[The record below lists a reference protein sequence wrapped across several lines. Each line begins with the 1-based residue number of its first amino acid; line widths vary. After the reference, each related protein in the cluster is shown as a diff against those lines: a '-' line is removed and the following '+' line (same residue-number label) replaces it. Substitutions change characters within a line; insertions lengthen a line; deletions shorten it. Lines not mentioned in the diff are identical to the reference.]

1 MGDIMRILL
10 SYFSRTGSTER
21 LAQSIGVEL
30 QSRGHTLEWEAIKP
44 ALYYSWFHEVSRD
57 FPRYLSI
64 FTSLASSSW
73 RRHHLETYNQVEED
87 IQPLRFPSVSG
98 FDRICIGGPKWAQI
112 SYPVARYL
120 QTVRGIRGKR
130 VGSFFTFG
138 GPPMPIFEIE
148 LYEKP
153 IERFLRRMGVEI
165 VASLGL
171 SSAYHEASVMP
182 LFRLASRRRF
192 GRPIEDFTVGSE
204 YGVNGIRK
212 FCTDLL
218 EAGSVK
224 ADLSGDLPS
233 APASAPT
240 EPIPSTNKQEMSH
253 AKIL

>member
-1 MGDIMRILL
+1 MRILL
-10 SYFSRTGSTER
+10 SYFSRTGNTER
-21 LAQSIGVEL
+21 LAQAIGAEL
-30 QSRGHTLEWEAIKP
+30 QSRGHTLEWEVIKP
-44 ALYYSWFHEVSRD
+44 AVYYSWFREVSRD

-64 FTSLASSSW
+64 ITSLVSSSW
-73 RRHHLETYNQVEED
+73 RRHHVETYYQVEED
-87 IQPLRFPSVSG
+87 IQPLRFPDVCG

-112 SYPVARYL
+112 SYPMARYL

-138 GPPMPIFEIE
+138 GPPLPTFEIE

-153 IERFLRRMGVEI
+153 IARLLGRMGAEV

-192 GRPIEDFTVGSE
+192 GRPIEDFTVESE
-204 YGVNGIRK
+204 YGVSGIRK
-212 FCTDLL
+212 FCADLL
-218 EAGSVK
+218 ETGSVK
-224 ADLSGDLPS
+224 AELNGDLPS

-240 EPIPSTNKQEMSH
+240 EPIPSNNQQEKSH